1 VTRRKVLIGDADV
14 AKTLENLREVSA
26 KYVAAGDRPV
36 KMDDYVVTDL
46 EPFVDG
52 KSAHKKREN
61 LWLAIEKESF
71 ITGLTEQMV
80 GMKELEERD
89 IEVTLPEKYPDKAL
103 AGKLARY
110 HVKVKEIKE
119 RRMPALD
126 DEFARSL
133 GRQSLEDLKKEIS
146 GELEA
151 RARAGAEAEAEN
163 AMLNALIDGHSFKVP
178 SGFVVRQLELMV
190 EDSKRRLEEKGF
202 KREDLDKRDGEFRQ
216 RMGPDA
222 ERQVRLLFILDAIAA
237 AEKIEPGED
246 DLKNAYRAIA
256 AETGKAEDAVREHY
270 EKEGLVEN
278 LLEKIREG
286 KTIKFLLDNAK
297 VTEKEQA

>member
-1 VTRRKVLIGDADV
+1 
-14 AKTLENLREVSA
+14 
-26 KYVAAGDRPV
+26 
-36 KMDDYVVTDL
+36 
-46 EPFVDG
+46 
-52 KSAHKKREN
+52 
-61 LWLAIEKESF
+61 
-71 ITGLTEQMV
+71 
-80 GMKELEERD
+80 
-89 IEVTLPEKYPDKAL
+89 
-103 AGKLARY
+103 
-110 HVKVKEIKE
+110 
-119 RRMPALD
+119 MPALD